1 VTEKTNGESVM
12 SKCVRH
18 QTAKASAG
26 WIAAATAALVLVPND
41 AGAYSKKV
49 ENACRSDYDAHC
61 PGYKVG
67 SGALRSCITLA
78 GKRGNLSK
86 RCFDALV
93 DAGMVP
99 RKYLKKK

>member
-1 VTEKTNGESVM
+1 M
-12 SKCVRH
+12 SEAVPRAPYPSFAVFCRC
-18 QTAKASAG
+18 TAPV
-26 WIAAATAALVLVPND
+26 ALAVLLGLALAPSD

-49 ENACRSDYDAHC
+49 ENACRSDYNTHC
-61 PGYKVG
+61 PAYKVG
-67 SGALRSCITLA
+67 SPALRSCITLA

-99 RKYLKKK
+99 RKYLKKR

>member
-1 VTEKTNGESVM
+1 MSEAVPSVPHP
-12 SKCVRH
+12 S
-18 QTAKASAG
+18 SA
-26 WIAAATAALVLVPND
+26 ARFRRAVPAALAVLLTLALVPSD

-49 ENACRSDYDAHC
+49 ENACRGDYNTHC
-61 PGYKVG
+61 PAYKVG
-67 SGALRSCITLA
+67 SAALRSCITLA

-99 RKYLKKK
+99 RKYLKKR

>member
-1 VTEKTNGESVM
+1 M
-12 SKCVRH
+12 SKSVLLVK
-18 QTAKASAG
+18 AKTLPAVLAIACAG
-26 WIAAATAALVLVPND
+26 VVLVPIE
-41 AGAYSKKV
+41 ASAYSKKV
-49 ENACRSDYDAHC
+49 ENACRSDYDIHC